1 MSLRTVWSKPG
12 DSVFDY
18 ETFPGSPTA
27 PGSHPSTYPVVALG
41 GTFDHLHAGHKI
53 LLSMAAW
60 IADEKVIVRVTGP
73 FSARHEETQLSRCA
87 DDALL
92 TKKENRDKLESLP
105 ERIQGVRRFMELF
118 KPSLFYD
125 IVPINDVYGPI
136 ATDSNIQA
144 LVVSKETTSGG
155 KAGTSFMVVLALPR
169 SVITYWCSSGPVP
182 GGEGV
187 ATIENICDRRHFT

>member
-1 MSLRTVWSKPG
+1 
-12 DSVFDY
+12 
-18 ETFPGSPTA
+18 
-27 PGSHPSTYPVVALG
+27 
-41 GTFDHLHAGHKI
+41 
-53 LLSMAAW
+53 MAAW

-92 TKKENRDKLESLP
+92 TKKENRDMLESLP

-125 IVPINDVYGPI
+125 IVPIKDVYGPV

-155 KAGTSFMVVLALPR
+155 KAGTSFYGSP
-169 SVITYWCSSGPVP
+169 CSASQCAHILVFKWTGA
-182 GGEGV
+182 E
-187 ATIENICDRRHFT
+187 RRRGCHH